1 MTMTPQQRT
10 PSKDLGSWLQEGS
23 KKMRA
28 SVQRR
33 RSSSAITRAL
43 GRTKPH
49 PHPREVILLPGH
61 SENGLLLGAFCGPN
75 NMFILREKVHLSSGW
90 RTQERHLF
98 LLSDSLIIA
107 KSKSSSMK
115 LKRQIRLNEMWLST
129 FLGEVSEKKHW
140 PEDSFVL
147 GWPTTSYV
155 VTFSSSET
163 KEKWLST
170 LRWHINEMKK
180 DEYPRKISISV
191 LYLDAD
197 EFMSSTTITVC
208 NTDDADKVIT
218 QAAPQLGIPGLPSD
232 HHLWVM
238 SGKDESPYP
247 LFGHEHPYGIAM
259 NCLRELM
266 APPGG
271 SNNNLLFGT
280 EGTEDAGLEQF
291 AQERLCQFIIKMKPQ
306 VPVDMR
312 REATQKH
319 CRRKK
324 SLIDWALRRTGSTT
338 LSSPASHSPLTPR
351 KLFGHSLS
359 SVCPNGNLPKP
370 IMDML
375 LLLYEEGP
383 NTRGIF
389 RRSANA
395 KTCKELKEKL
405 ISGDEVHMDGESVFV
420 AAAVIMDFLRN
431 IPDSILSSDLH
442 RLWMEATE
450 IEEPEYKIKLIKSL
464 MEQLPEANFLLL
476 QHVFAVLNHIGK
488 SCEENQM
495 TASNLALCIAPNM
508 LWLPSVSDPE
518 EDSKSTKKVALLVQ
532 FLIERYDL
540 IFGQD
545 AASLF
550 SKHKKQ
556 ESQSTDDLL
565 GIHGQDSSDE
575 LEFAS
580 SDLDK
585 SNTNLLNDEEDMFD
599 ESLLLEE
606 KEDWDLFSEIAAC
619 YQSKTK
625 MDMLDCYNNDQLIG
639 SGTACFLSPSRDR
652 CSSEPSVCL
661 SSKHPVQNHE
671 PVARQSSC
679 DATMTHNHIDYIN
692 QLKQLQLESQKL
704 INEEFSCTKNPPHAV
719 WRSSRA
725 CTIMK
730 ERNLQKMNSSSRSS
744 FSSLSSTTTSPSVSS
759 LSSLDSAFS
768 YCSESPVFS
777 PNDVSSLPFMFGTSA
792 RLHTLSPEIT
802 RKKLR
807 EWHIPMT
814 TLFGGNSCD
823 LDSWE
828 MQWERDCT
836 VREADRANHQVPV
849 HSDIQ
854 RECLDKDS
862 KQNFHLQAQG
872 KEIVKESRLNDFR
885 AEDGPGDSHCMN
897 KETSVKHIEIR
908 RHESSND
915 EGLQR
920 AKVTFFMSPKIMP
933 VKSRTDQN
941 PDIDYNSYISQSPN
955 FQIPQT
961 VFYGQNTP
969 LILHSICRKQHPEV
983 EKSCG
988 STQLKNV
995 LNRGSTNES
1004 TSNKTSQDISAV
1016 AIENE
1021 GIKSERKLND
1031 LQTEETTRVNAQNKR
1046 QNKTITSFSQSIRIT
1061 LPSSVKNT
1069 VRDYFKHTDVK
1080 SSSSS
1085 QEVTAESHLA
1095 QNRTENCNFQGTE
1108 DSRKT
1113 KERDRLVEESFV

>member
-1 MTMTPQQRT
+1 
-10 PSKDLGSWLQEGS
+10 
-23 KKMRA
+23 MRA

-43 GRTKPH
+43 GKTKPHNH
-49 PHPREVILLPGH
+49 PHPREVNLLPGH
-61 SENGLLLGAFCGPN
+61 SGNGLLLGAFCGSN

-98 LLSDSLIIA
+98 LFSDSLIIA

-115 LKRQIRLNEMWLST
+115 LKKQVLLNEMWIST
-129 FLGEVSEKKHW
+129 ALGEVSERKHW
-140 PEDSFVL
+140 PEDSFVI
-147 GWPTTSYV
+147 GWPTKNYV

-170 LRWHINEMKK
+170 LCWHINEMKK
-180 DEYPRKISISV
+180 DEYPRKIPISV

-197 EFMSSTTITVC
+197 EFMSSTTIAVC
-208 NTDDADKVIT
+208 NKDDAEKVIK
-218 QAAPQLGIPGLPSD
+218 QAAQQLGIPGRPSD
-232 HHLWVM
+232 YHLWVL
-238 SGKDESPYP
+238 SVKDESPYP
-247 LFGHEHPYGIAM
+247 LFGHEHPYSIAM
-259 NCLRELM
+259 SCLRELM
-266 APPGG
+266 DMPRG
-271 SNNNLLFGT
+271 SNNNLLFGA
-280 EGTEDAGLEQF
+280 ESTEDVCLEQF
-291 AQERLCQFIIKMKPQ
+291 PQERLCQFIIKMKPQ
-306 VPVDMR
+306 VPLYMR
-312 REATQKH
+312 RESAQKH

-338 LSSPASHSPLTPR
+338 LSTPASDSPLTPR

-383 NTRGIF
+383 NTKGIF

-420 AAAVIMDFLRN
+420 AAAVITDFLRN
-431 IPDSILSSDLH
+431 IPDSILSSDMH
-442 RLWMEATE
+442 RLWMEVTE
-450 IEEPEYKIKLIKSL
+450 IEEPEYKIKIIKSL
-464 MEQLPEANFLLL
+464 MEQLPEANLILL
-476 QHVFAVLNHIGK
+476 QHVFAVLNHIEK
-488 SCEENQM
+488 SSDENQM

-518 EDSKSTKKVALLVQ
+518 EESKSTKKVALLVQ
-532 FLIERYDL
+532 FLIEYYEI

-545 AASLF
+545 AESLF

-556 ESQSTDDLL
+556 ESGSTDNLSGIDL
-565 GIHGQDSSDE
+565 IHGQDSSDE

-580 SDLDK
+580 SDLEK
-585 SNTNLLNDEEDMFD
+585 SDTNLLKDEDGIFD

-606 KEDWDLFSEIAAC
+606 KEDWDLFSEITAC

-625 MDMLDCYNNDQLIG
+625 MDILDSYDNDRLIG
-639 SGTACFLSPSRDR
+639 SGSTCFLSPARDR

-661 SSKHPVQNHE
+661 SSRHPVQNHE

-679 DATMTHNHIDYIN
+679 DATMIHNHIDYIN

-704 INEEFSCTKNPPHAV
+704 INEEFGYTKKPPHAF
-719 WRSSRA
+719 WRSSQA

-730 ERNLQKMNSSSRSS
+730 ERNLQKINSSSRSS

-759 LSSLDSAFS
+759 LSSLDSTFS

-777 PNDVSSLPFMFGTSA
+777 PSDVSSLPFMFGTSA

-828 MQWERDCT
+828 MQWEIDST
-836 VREADRANHQVPV
+836 VREGDGGKTDVPS
-849 HSDIQ
+849 HSGL
-854 RECLDKDS
+854 RRLCEDKEL
-862 KQNFHLQAQG
+862 KQNFHFPAQA
-872 KEIVKESRLNDFR
+872 KEILKESRFNSFR
-885 AEDGPGDSHCMN
+885 TEDSPADNGCMH
-897 KETSVKHIEIR
+897 KETSIKHIEIR
-908 RHESSND
+908 KHEFSND
-915 EGLQR
+915 EGLQH
-920 AKVTFFMSPKIMP
+920 AKVTFFMSPNIMS
-933 VKSRTDQN
+933 VKSRSDQN
-941 PDIDYNSYISQSPN
+941 LDVDCNSSVSQSPK

-969 LILHSICRKQHPEV
+969 LILHSVCRKQHPEG
-983 EKSCG
+983 ENSWG
-988 STQLKNV
+988 STKLKHV
-995 LNRGSTNES
+995 LNRDPTNES
-1004 TSNKTSQDISAV
+1004 TSDKTSEGISTVAV
-1016 AIENE
+1016 GNE
-1021 GIKSERKLND
+1021 GIKSEQKLKEP
-1031 LQTEETTRVNAQNKR
+1031 QTEETTRINAHTKS
-1046 QNKTITSFSQSIRIT
+1046 QNKTITSFSQSIRIS

-1069 VRDYFKHTDVK
+1069 VRDYFKHANAK
-1080 SSSSS
+1080 SSSTS
-1085 QEVTAESHLA
+1085 QDVIEESNLA
-1095 QNRTENCNFQGTE
+1095 QNKKENCNVQATE
-1108 DSRKT
+1108 DSKET
-1113 KERDRLVEESFV
+1113 KEPNCLVEESFV